1 MLASSVLGLR
11 QAAIAKVEPDLILGN
26 AANAA
31 QYESLSQN
39 DFVQHQLQSLQQQ

>member
-1 MLASSVLGLR
+1 MSASSMFRLR

-31 QYESLSQN
+31 QYKSLSQN
-39 DFVQHQLQSLQQQ
+39 DFV